1 MGERW
6 HYSSNYV
13 ASILP
18 QKYGLY
24 KATNGM
30 YAVAKINLTWK
41 FKKKTVKRHVMQNVQ
56 LKKEVLFS
64 DW

>member
-13 ASILP
+13 ASVLP
-18 QKYGLY
+18 QKYDLY
-24 KATNGM
+24 KAINGM

-41 FKKKTVKRHVMQNVQ
+41 
-56 LKKEVLFS
+56 LK
-64 DW
+64 